1 MLNQRMDAAQSL
13 ESVRTTA
20 PPCPPCEHGCNS
32 SAPPLARPGSKG
44 VGSASAHVRVIT
56 FPVSW
61 QVLYTGPMF
70 QVYNTVLRR
79 FPVAEF
85 EAYLT
90 GGNLFSTT
98 IFVLVSAVVKIARV
112 MRLPTGLELYRGL
125 GGLAEL
131 PESFLRADRHG
142 CWGYMEWGLLSTTSS
157 RATAIDYS
165 GAGEGRPL
173 PMMITTR
180 VGAIDR
186 GACIKE
192 LSQYPTEVRLPYPPS
207 TPARAFFR

>member
-1 MLNQRMDAAQSL
+1 M
-13 ESVRTTA
+13 
-20 PPCPPCEHGCNS
+20 
-32 SAPPLARPGSKG
+32 AR
-44 VGSASAHVRVIT
+44 
-56 FPVSW
+56 

-79 FPVAEF
+79 FPAAEF
-85 EAYLT
+85 EAYRA
-90 GGNLFSTT
+90 GGNLFPTS

-112 MRLPTGLELYRGL
+112 MHLPPGLELYRGL

-131 PESFLRADRHG
+131 PDSFLRSDRHG
-142 CWGYMEWGLLSTTSS
+142 CGGYTEWGLLSTTSS

-180 VGAIDR
+180 VGSIDR
-186 GACIKE
+186 GACIKD
-192 LSQYPTEVRLPYPPS
+192 LSQYPAEVRARRASSPHAWAEWLN
-207 TPARAFFR
+207 PAC